1 MVVTIEVDI
10 EISENKEV
18 EIFMESDI
26 GVEIVV
32 DWDKEDVV
40 RSIGVGRGGALII
53 GAPTRL

>member
-1 MVVTIEVDI
+1 VVVTKEVDV

-18 EIFMESDI
+18 DIFMESDI
-26 GVEIVV
+26 GVEIII

>member
-1 MVVTIEVDI
+1 M
-10 EISENKEV
+10 EI
-18 EIFMESDI
+18 DI

-40 RSIGVGRGGALII
+40 RNIGVGRGGALII